1 MRPSVMPRLPKTGP
15 EPSQPIPSAFGDL
28 RTKRDGGSIDTDFAV
43 LVARFG
49 AHGGGSLA
57 PELCAELALEIV
69 LNDIVEQA
77 CLITG
82 ATGAAIVLPRDGEM
96 VCRARSGDMAPEL
109 GVRLE
114 GGSGLSGECLR
125 THQTQRCED
134 VLLDSRAD
142 AEASRR
148 LGVRSVI
155 VMPLL
160 RRAELVG
167 VFELFSVQPSAFGGQ
182 DERNLEILAGRTLS
196 NLDRAAEFLRQL
208 ELRQVENIES
218 ERQRELPPA
227 SDPRGE
233 IFLDK
238 GDNHPRRKFD
248 LVTWILA
255 AGVLGCAILIG
266 AIAGRHLESRQVVRR
281 KYPPVAAAPAAV
293 PAPAVA
299 LHTSD
304 AGASGTDEGG
314 GSPASQSISKPAAD
328 PPLHDASQVAP
339 PRAPLS
345 PPPLSTPPPGSLQVF
360 ENGKEVFRM
369 QPGQTH
375 GAVMSTGQGSGIQ
388 PASSVTVLERNT
400 LAQPPGGTEGTLLH
414 RVEPEYPQEAREQK
428 IQGVVVLEVQVGAD
442 GKVQDVQVLSG
453 PPQLVGAS
461 TRAVKQ
467 WRFKPHTE
475 NGRPVE
481 MQSRVSLNFRLPE

>member
-1 MRPSVMPRLPKTGP
+1 MRPSVIPRLPKSGP
-15 EPSQPIPSAFGDL
+15 EPSQPIPCTLSEFPS
-28 RTKRDGGSIDTDFAV
+28 KRDSGSFDTDFAV

-49 AHGGGSLA
+49 AHGGGTLA

-77 CLITG
+77 CLTTG

-96 VCRARSGDMAPEL
+96 VCRACSGDMAPEL

-125 THQTQRCED
+125 TRQTQCCDD
-134 VLLDSRAD
+134 VLLDLRAD
-142 AEASRR
+142 VEASRR

-160 RRAELVG
+160 RRAELIG
-167 VFELFSVQPSAFGGQ
+167 VFELFSVRPSAFGGQ
-182 DERNLEILAGRTLS
+182 DQRTLEVLAERTLS
-196 NLDRAAEFLRQL
+196 NLERAAEYLKQL
-208 ELRQVENIES
+208 ALRQVENAQLEPR
-218 ERQRELPPA
+218 ERSPA
-227 SDPRGE
+227 SDPHGE
-233 IFLDK
+233 TFLDK
-238 GDNHPRRKFD
+238 SENHPRRKFD

-255 AGVLGCAILIG
+255 AGVLACAMLLG
-266 AIAGRHLESRQVVRR
+266 AIAGRHLESRKVALRR
-281 KYPPVAAAPAAV
+281 YPPVA

-304 AGASGTDEGG
+304 AGASGKDEGG
-314 GSPASQSISKPAAD
+314 GSPAPQSIPKPLAD
-328 PPLHDASQVAP
+328 P

-345 PPPLSTPPPGSLQVF
+345 PPPPGSLQVF

-369 QPGQTH
+369 QPGESEATRLP
-375 GAVMSTGQGSGIQ
+375 TGQGSGVQ
-388 PASSVTVLERNT
+388 RAPSVAVSERRI
-400 LAQPPGGTEGTLLH
+400 LARPPGGTEGTTLLH
-414 RVEPEYPQEAREQK
+414 RVEPEYPQEARQQK
-428 IQGVVVLEVQVGAD
+428 IQGVVVLEVHVGTD

-461 TRAVKQ
+461 TAAVRQ

-481 MQSRVSLNFRLPE
+481 MEGRVSLNFKLPE

>member
-1 MRPSVMPRLPKTGP
+1 MRPSVMPRLPKSGP
-15 EPSQPIPSAFGDL
+15 EPAQPIPSAFGEF
-28 RTKRDGGSIDTDFAV
+28 RTKADSSSFDTDFAV

-77 CLITG
+77 CLTTG

-125 THQTQRCED
+125 THQTQSCDD

-142 AEASRR
+142 VEASLR

-167 VFELFSVQPSAFGGQ
+167 VFELFSVRPSAFGAQ
-182 DERNLEILAGRTLS
+182 DERALEVLAARTLS
-196 NLDRAAEFLRQL
+196 NLDRAVEFLKQL
-208 ELRQVENIES
+208 ELRQVENMQP
-218 ERQRELPPA
+218 EREREASPV
-227 SDPRGE
+227 SDPRAE
-233 IFLDK
+233 ISLDK
-238 GDNHPRRKFD
+238 GENHPPRKFD

-255 AGVLGCAILIG
+255 TGVLACAILLG
-266 AIAGRHLESRQVVRR
+266 AIAGRHLESRTVALR
-281 KYPPVAAAPAAV
+281 KYPPVA
-293 PAPAVA
+293 PAPARPAPSVA

-304 AGASGTDEGG
+304 AGASGKDESSS
-314 GSPASQSISKPAAD
+314 SPAPQSIPKSQAD
-328 PPLHDASQVAP
+328 P

-345 PPPLSTPPPGSLQVF
+345 PAPPGSLQVF

-369 QPGQTH
+369 QPGQSR
-375 GAVMSTGQGSGIQ
+375 GALISTGKGSAIQ
-388 PASSVTVLERNT
+388 RASSVAVSERRIP
-400 LAQPPGGTEGTLLH
+400 AQPPGGTEGTLLH
-414 RVEPEYPQEAREQK
+414 RVEPEYPQEARQQK
-428 IQGVVVLEVQVGAD
+428 IQGVVVLEVHVGAD

-461 TRAVKQ
+461 TDAVKQ

-481 MQSRVSLNFRLPE
+481 MESRVSLNFRLPE

>member
-1 MRPSVMPRLPKTGP
+1 MRPSVIPRLPKSGP
-15 EPSQPIPSAFGDL
+15 EPSQPIPSGLSEFP
-28 RTKRDGGSIDTDFAV
+28 TKRDSGSFDTDFAV

-77 CLITG
+77 CLLTG

-125 THQTQRCED
+125 THQTQSCDD

-196 NLDRAAEFLRQL
+196 NLDRAAEYLKQL
-208 ELRQVENIES
+208 ALRQVENTPL
-218 ERQRELPPA
+218 ERQRELSPV

-233 IFLDK
+233 IFLEK
-238 GDNHPRRKFD
+238 GENHPRRKFD
-248 LVTWILA
+248 LLTWILA
-255 AGVLGCAILIG
+255 AGVLACAILLG
-266 AIAGRHLESRQVVRR
+266 AIAGRHLESRKVAPR
-281 KYPPVAAAPAAV
+281 KYRPVA

-304 AGASGTDEGG
+304 AGASGKDEGG
-314 GSPASQSISKPAAD
+314 GSPAPQSIPKSLAD
-328 PPLHDASQVAP
+328 PPLADPSQVAP

-345 PPPLSTPPPGSLQVF
+345 PPPLSPPPPGSLQVF

-369 QPGQTH
+369 QPGQSHATLL
-375 GAVMSTGQGSGIQ
+375 STGQGSGIQ
-388 PASSVTVLERNT
+388 QASSVSAERK
-400 LAQPPGGTEGTLLH
+400 AIAKPAGGTEGTLLH
-414 RVEPEYPQEAREQK
+414 RVEPVYPQEARQEK
-428 IQGVVVLEVQVGAD
+428 IQGVVVLEVHVGSD

-461 TRAVKQ
+461 TDAVKQ